1 MMLTGPISEHFTWSE
16 AVRTEHRTLLVRN
29 AEALAVSPS
38 AQTAVRA
45 VAETLLEPLRAHFGR
60 PVMVHSWFRCP
71 DLNAAIGGSATS
83 QHPKGEAVDFHVAGV
98 PLVDVFDW
106 IRHEG
111 PPFGQVILE
120 GKIPSWV
127 HWSLGA
133 PWRPAARCGE
143 ALRWD
148 GVSYSVVR

>member
-1 MMLTGPISEHFTWSE
+1 MLTGNITPHFTWEE

-29 AEALAVSPS
+29 AEALEVSPAARTS
-38 AQTAVRA
+38 VRL
-45 VAETLLEPLRAHFGR
+45 VAEMMERLRAHFGK

-83 QHPKGEAVDFHVAGV
+83 QHPKGEAIDFHVSGV
-98 PLVDVFDW
+98 PLVEVFDW
-106 IRHEG
+106 VRG
-111 PPFGQVILE
+111 GGLGDYGQVILE
-120 GKIPSWV
+120 GRIPSWV
-127 HWSLGA
+127 HLSLGTK
-133 PWRPAARCGE
+133 RQ